1 MSSSEQTAPSSKVS
15 ILPRIVAILIG
26 LIGATLFAGGIWLAI
41 LGGSLYYGLTGAA
54 LLASAYFIFRG
65 KALGAWIYVSV
76 YMVTVPWALWES
88 GNDPWALV
96 PRLVGPTVLLAL
108 VSPRLYRPTRWPV
121 APAGAGGAVVFLAVA
136 LWVASASRPDPVRGE
151 LPIPR
156 AGIEVEDVGGDWPAW
171 GGTHSGQRY
180 SQLDQITPANV
191 GGLERAWIAHTG
203 DLPQGAG
210 EGKYAPRRPRL
221 KSATV
226 CICARR

>member
-1 MSSSEQTAPSSKVS
+1 MNSSEQTAPHRKVS

-65 KALGAWIYVSV
+65 KALGAWIYVGI

-108 VSPRLYRPTRWPV
+108 VALVSPRLYRPTRWPV
-121 APAGAGGAVVFLAVA
+121 ALAGAGGAVVFLAVA
-136 LWVASASRPDPVRGE
+136 LWVASASGPDPVRGE
-151 LPIPR
+151 LPIAQ
-156 AGIEVEDVGGDWPAW
+156 AGIEFEG
-171 GGTHSGQRY
+171 
-180 SQLDQITPANV
+180 ANV
-191 GGLERAWIAHTG
+191 
-203 DLPQGAG
+203 
-210 EGKYAPRRPRL
+210 
-221 KSATV
+221 V
-226 CICARR
+226 